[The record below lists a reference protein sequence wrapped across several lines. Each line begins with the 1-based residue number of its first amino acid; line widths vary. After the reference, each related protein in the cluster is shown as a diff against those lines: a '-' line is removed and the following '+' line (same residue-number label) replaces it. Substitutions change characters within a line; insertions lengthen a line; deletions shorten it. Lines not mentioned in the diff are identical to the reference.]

1 MEITNVL
8 LIGAGVLGGLLLVV
22 LGVLFFVSRKS
33 QKVMQSLLQ
42 IMTRPERAKIAD
54 AVRVLNTILADEI
67 NKIEQSFQTMRDTL
81 NAQIASANELK
92 NVLTVQNEQLVGL
105 ADEATKKIAN
115 MSGRLDNTVA
125 GLGDIVSS
133 QSWQDVENSTDRFSN
148 SVSDMLA
155 RIDTTTQD
163 TTERTTQIQSQI
175 DAWIESGKTL
185 SEHLQNEFS
194 NNAEQMK
201 NIRSGEKND

>member
-8 LIGAGVLGGLLLVV
+8 LIGTGVLGGLLLIV
-22 LGVLFFVSRKS
+22 LGVLFFVSRKT

-92 NVLTVQNEQLVGL
+92 NVLTVQNEQLVGM
-105 ADEATKKIAN
+105 ADDATKK
-115 MSGRLDNTVA
+115 
-125 GLGDIVSS
+125 
-133 QSWQDVENSTDRFSN
+133 
-148 SVSDMLA
+148 
-155 RIDTTTQD
+155 
-163 TTERTTQIQSQI
+163 
-175 DAWIESGKTL
+175 
-185 SEHLQNEFS
+185 
-194 NNAEQMK
+194 
-201 NIRSGEKND
+201 